1 MKKTLLLLAFLGLSL
16 GAFAQTKATQR
27 IALVN
32 LQRGNVVES
41 SRAGQ
46 IGLTDGDGNQRYA
59 QYTEVDL
66 VPIGYTPPA
75 TGNTQNFSE
84 FVTTTNGDIYYI
96 DWQGRSVKL
105 FSAAAAGDYDW
116 LEISNNQIPNSIR
129 DSIYTDN
136 YASVNVRYVWPSAQF
151 LAGDSTTV
159 GNIVVLGNRES
170 RMGFYRL
177 TGPAW
182 SSIGQE
188 GGSLTARLGT
198 GTSTFIVQSAGGTSS
213 SQPSGPYRNILVV
226 GTDSTIQM
234 HDYPRT
240 RNDTNAIVNF
250 LYTDAIGVLR
260 SSPVSE
266 LPGGSGITNNI
277 GTIPA
282 QIQTVF
288 NTYGFAPVYS
298 NSSGTFVA
306 ASTTNATTLHQF
318 YITGITGSNVSIKGS
333 GEAIITSTF
342 AYTQGTM
349 YYVTDTGTLAT
360 TADAE
365 FDSPCVYIIKSLGS
379 NQWIVNLSSPNHFAN

>member
-1 MKKTLLLLAFLGLSL
+1 MKKTLLLLAFLGLCF
-16 GAFAQTKATQR
+16 GGFAQTKAIQR

-66 VPIGYTPPA
+66 VPIGYTPTP
-75 TGNTQNFSE
+75 TGNTQNYSE
-84 FVTTTNGDIYYI
+84 FVTTVGGDIYYI

-105 FSAAAAGDYDW
+105 FAAAAAGDYDW

-198 GTSTFIVQSAGGTSS
+198 GTSTFIVQSAGGASS

-240 RNDTNAIVNF
+240 RNDTATAVNF

-260 SSPVSE
+260 SSPISE
-266 LPGGSGITNNI
+266 LPSGGGGIDSIVTTIRLTGKGTDVDPLDISAPIFENSHVVEFKRPTVYGSEFEPVTWPNITLNN
-277 GTIPA
+277 TDA
-282 QIQTVF
+282 VLQTQLMIHNNASTAPTF
-288 NTYGFAPVYS
+288 PNTCAV
-298 NSSGTFVA
+298 SGTYKLGFNNYIRFTRVSPIFFV
-306 ASTTNATTLHQF
+306 
-318 YITGITGSNVSIKGS
+318 
-333 GEAIITSTF
+333 
-342 AYTQGTM
+342 
-349 YYVTDTGTLAT
+349 
-360 TADAE
+360 
-365 FDSPCVYIIKSLGS
+365 
-379 NQWIVNLSSPNHFAN
+379 VNINE